1 MIKTIHLTN
10 SEVSVV
16 GLDGQ
21 HVHIR
26 NFGSTSVYVSKTPGI
41 VPDTDGVL
49 RISGG
54 TSGTLSGVD
63 GVIHLIGS
71 DEQTVLI
78 YSTDDIRSPF
88 N

>member
-1 MIKTIHLTN
+1 MIKTIHLADG
-10 SEVSVV
+10 EISVIN
-16 GLDGQ
+16 LDGQ

-41 VPDTDGVL
+41 VPDADGVL

-54 TSGTLSGVD
+54 TSGTLSGVN
-63 GVIHLIGS
+63 GVIHLLGS